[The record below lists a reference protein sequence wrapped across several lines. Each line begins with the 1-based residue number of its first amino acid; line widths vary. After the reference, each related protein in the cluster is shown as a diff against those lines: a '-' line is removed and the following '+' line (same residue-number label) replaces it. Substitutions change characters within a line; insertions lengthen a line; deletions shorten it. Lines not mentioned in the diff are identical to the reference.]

1 MGTDNQATPITA
13 KYIRPMKI
21 PNPATIISQQ
31 DRGFQSAHYLGSIQ
45 RISGHTGKISI

>member
-13 KYIRPMKI
+13 KYRPMKI
-21 PNPATIISQQ
+21 HKPATIISQQ